1 MQKLWLSFILF
12 FTLCFSAYSQSFYT
26 VADNSVIRRETITS
40 TGITRKVLSSCVSGA
55 LSIAVFNTTMFI
67 TTYSGSIYKATITDD
82 ALVNCTGVV
91 SAGNMN
97 ALTVSKSGKL
107 YMASSSG
114 TQLYLY
120 DPAISGGV
128 TLLGNMPDASS
139 GDLIFFRD
147 DLYMAGTKGIYKI
160 NLANPMLSTLEIP
173 TNGQAFYGLVSVR
186 DDNYKIHIYG
196 LRINSGTDLIELD
209 LDKKQVLNTPY
220 NLPYSV
226 YDGASDAEIGG
237 PPLIRIDK
245 IDILQE
251 CNYYN
256 KGYIE
261 VTSGQHTE
269 VYTYTLNTGETNT
282 TGLFNNLIPGTYK
295 LTVSTTTDVPPVE
308 EDLVIPDY
316 SLNKPKTTY
325 KTNIPVCDLQGTV
338 QLTVKGASTTYS
350 IKYGN
355 EVYPANHV
363 FNIFPDFYRFIILDQ
378 NNCIVDDIN
387 LNLTKV
393 GPCSPVTFPNTF
405 TPNGDG
411 INDVFRPSQDSRAT
425 KYQLHIFNRYGALLF
440 ISKDLAL
447 GWDGMSQGKAMPT
460 GTYYWMVT
468 YVDINGKPDTQKG
481 FVSILK

>member
-1 MQKLWLSFILF
+1 
-12 FTLCFSAYSQSFYT
+12 
-26 VADNSVIRRETITS
+26 
-40 TGITRKVLSSCVSGA
+40 
-55 LSIAVFNTTMFI
+55 MFI
-67 TTYSGSIYKATITDD
+67 TTYSGGLYEATITED
-82 ALVNCTGVV
+82 ALTNCTGIVT
-91 SAGNMN
+91 AGNAN

-107 YMASSSG
+107 YMASG
-114 TQLYLY
+114 TQLFSY
-120 DPAISGGV
+120 DPAAGGGV
-128 TLLGNMPDASS
+128 TVVGTMPDASS

-147 DLYMAGTKGIYKI
+147 DLYMAGNNGIYKI
-160 NLANPMLSTLEIP
+160 NLTNPLLSTIEIP
-173 TNGQAFYGLVSVR
+173 NNGQGFYGLVSIR

-196 LRINSGTDLIELD
+196 LRINSGTDLVELD
-209 LDKKQVLNTPY
+209 LDKKLVLNTPY
-220 NLPYSV
+220 TLPYSV
-226 YDGASDAEIGG
+226 YDGASEIEIGG
-237 PPLIRIDK
+237 PPLIKIDK
-245 IDILQE
+245 IDIIQE

-256 KGYIE
+256 RGYIE
-261 VTSGQHTE
+261 VTSGPHTE
-269 VYTYTLNTGETNT
+269 VYTYTLSTGETNT
-282 TGLFNNLIPGTYK
+282 TGLFNNLIPGKYK
-295 LTVSTTTDVPPVE
+295 LTVTTTTGVPPVE
-308 EDLVIPDY
+308 EDLIIPNY
-316 SLNKPKTTY
+316 SLTKPKTTY

-338 QLTVKGASTTYS
+338 QLNIKGTSTTYS

-355 EVYPANHV
+355 EVYPADHV
-363 FNIFPDFYRFIILDQ
+363 FKIFPDFYRFIILDQ

-387 LNLTKV
+387 LDLTKV

-411 INDVFRPSQDSRAT
+411 INDVFRPSQDSRAA

>member
-1 MQKLWLSFILF
+1 
-12 FTLCFSAYSQSFYT
+12 
-26 VADNSVIRRETITS
+26 
-40 TGITRKVLSSCVSGA
+40 
-55 LSIAVFNTTMFI
+55 MFI
-67 TTYSGSIYKATITDD
+67 TTYSGGLYKATITED
-82 ALVNCTGVV
+82 ALINCTGIVT
-91 SAGNMN
+91 AGNAN

-107 YMASSSG
+107 YMASG
-114 TQLYLY
+114 TQLFSY
-120 DPAISGGV
+120 DPAVGGGV
-128 TLLGNMPDASS
+128 TIVGTMPDASS

-147 DLYMAGTKGIYKI
+147 DLYMAGNNGIYKI

-173 TNGQAFYGLVSVR
+173 NNGQGFYGLVSVR

-196 LRINSGTDLIELD
+196 LRLNSGTDLIELD
-209 LDKKQVLNTPY
+209 LDKKLVLNKPYTLPY
-220 NLPYSV
+220 NV
-226 YDGASDAEIGG
+226 YDGASEIEIGG
-237 PPLIRIDK
+237 PPLIKIDK
-245 IDILQE
+245 IDIIQE
-251 CNYYN
+251 CSYYN
-256 KGYIE
+256 RGYIE
-261 VTSGQHTE
+261 VTSGPHTE

-282 TGLFNNLIPGTYK
+282 TGLFNNLMPGTYK
-295 LTVSTTTDVPPVE
+295 LTVTTTTGVPSVE
-308 EDLVIPDY
+308 EDLIIPDY
-316 SLNKPKTTY
+316 SLTKPKTTY

-338 QLTVKGASTTYS
+338 QLTIKGTSTTYS

-355 EVYPANHV
+355 EVYPADHV
-363 FNIFPDFYRFIILDQ
+363 FKIFPDFYRFIILDQ

-468 YVDINGKPDTQKG
+468 YVDINGKPNTQKG